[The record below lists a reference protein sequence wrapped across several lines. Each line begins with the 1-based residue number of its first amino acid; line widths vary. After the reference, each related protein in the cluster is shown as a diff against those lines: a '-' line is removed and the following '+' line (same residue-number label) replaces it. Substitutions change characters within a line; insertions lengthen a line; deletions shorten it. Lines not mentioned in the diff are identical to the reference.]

1 MKAETIKYMV
11 LAGKQNEAF
20 SKAQG
25 YQEMEVY
32 AESLE
37 ELNEREALKIA
48 QYFEGVNNHKKA
60 GVYYEKANKY
70 SNALDCYLR
79 VGSLDAGWRR
89 QFGRSH

>member
-48 QYFEGVNNHKKA
+48 QYFEGVSNHKQA
-60 GVYYEKANKY
+60 GLYYEKAGKY

-79 VGSLDAGWRR
+79 VDSANRGRR
-89 QFGRSH
+89 REPGRGN